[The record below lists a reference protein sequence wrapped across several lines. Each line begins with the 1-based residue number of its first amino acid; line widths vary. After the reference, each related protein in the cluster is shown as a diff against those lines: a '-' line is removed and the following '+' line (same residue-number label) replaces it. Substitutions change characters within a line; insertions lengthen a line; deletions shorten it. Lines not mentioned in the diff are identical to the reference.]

1 MFAVPFILPD
11 KKRTS
16 KKARPPA
23 ELKVFVER
31 VTFHNPENGFSV
43 LRVSDKKHWG
53 TDTVVGFASPVS
65 AGLYIHATGR
75 WQSCEDGH
83 QLRAE
88 VIRTKLPT
96 ETDDIQKCLGSGLV
110 EGIGPAYAERF
121 METFGGKI
129 FDILD
134 KHPEKLLK
142 VEGEGQKRC
151 DLIARSW
158 TEQKAVRNAVNFLI
172 DHEVSSELAVKIV
185 RTYGID
191 TVRIVKEDPYR
202 LARDLRRIDFHWA
215 DAFAK
220 RIGIGLHSAVRAR
233 AGLAYVLNEL
243 SAGMG
248 NTFLPRAELEAMTC
262 ELLGVPKR
270 VVAKAIDEALE
281 RGDVA
286 VSDVPK
292 PGSIY
297 PAELLRAE
305 EGVATEIAR
314 LTSGSLPWGAL
325 DLDGGTASTRGALC
339 RRRLVDDP
347 RRGRSG
353 CARSCSLRTYFGLSL
368 GAGAL
373 RGFAQLRKPRESAA
387 LKDRDVQKNPDYA
400 DCRQCRPGHKTRC
413 PRSSDTSLAM
423 CLQTMPPDIVVAEVD
438 RILAGRADASLPV
451 SARTPDLSTKPD

>member
-23 ELKVFVER
+23 ELKGFVER
-31 VTFHNPENGFSV
+31 VTFRNPENGFSV

-83 QLRAE
+83 KLRAE

-142 VEGEGQKRC
+142 VEGVGQKRC

-172 DHEVSSELAVKIV
+172 DHEVS
-185 RTYGID
+185 
-191 TVRIVKEDPYR
+191 
-202 LARDLRRIDFHWA
+202 
-215 DAFAK
+215 
-220 RIGIGLHSAVRAR
+220 
-233 AGLAYVLNEL
+233 
-243 SAGMG
+243 
-248 NTFLPRAELEAMTC
+248 
-262 ELLGVPKR
+262 
-270 VVAKAIDEALE
+270 
-281 RGDVA
+281 
-286 VSDVPK
+286 
-292 PGSIY
+292 
-297 PAELLRAE
+297 
-305 EGVATEIAR
+305 
-314 LTSGSLPWGAL
+314 
-325 DLDGGTASTRGALC
+325 
-339 RRRLVDDP
+339 
-347 RRGRSG
+347 
-353 CARSCSLRTYFGLSL
+353 
-368 GAGAL
+368 
-373 RGFAQLRKPRESAA
+373 
-387 LKDRDVQKNPDYA
+387 
-400 DCRQCRPGHKTRC
+400 
-413 PRSSDTSLAM
+413 
-423 CLQTMPPDIVVAEVD
+423 
-438 RILAGRADASLPV
+438 
-451 SARTPDLSTKPD
+451 

>member
-1 MFAVPFILPD
+1 MSAVPFILPD

-16 KKARPPA
+16 KKARPLA
-23 ELKVFVER
+23 ELKGFVER

-142 VEGEGQKRC
+142 VEGVGQKRC

-243 SAGMG
+243 STGMG

-281 RGDVA
+281 RGEVA

-292 PGSIY
+292 PAVSI
-297 PAELLRAE
+297 
-305 EGVATEIAR
+305 
-314 LTSGSLPWGAL
+314 
-325 DLDGGTASTRGALC
+325 
-339 RRRLVDDP
+339 
-347 RRGRSG
+347 
-353 CARSCSLRTYFGLSL
+353 
-368 GAGAL
+368 
-373 RGFAQLRKPRESAA
+373 
-387 LKDRDVQKNPDYA
+387 
-400 DCRQCRPGHKTRC
+400 
-413 PRSSDTSLAM
+413 PRSSLGRKRASQRKSRVSRRDRFRGMPLTSTAGS
-423 CLQTMPPDIVVAEVD
+423 PP
-438 RILAGRADASLPV
+438 RRRSSGSSSHRPRGTPSSPRSRPRRRSSRADQAWE
-451 SARTPDLSTKPD
+451 RRRF

>member
-1 MFAVPFILPD
+1 MSAVPFILPD

-23 ELKVFVER
+23 ELKGFVER

-142 VEGEGQKRC
+142 VEGVGQKRC
-151 DLIARSW
+151 DLIVRSW

-172 DHEVSSELAVKIV
+172 DHGVSSELAVKIV
-185 RTYGID
+185 RTYGNE
-191 TVRIVKEDPYR
+191 TVRIVREDPYR
-202 LARDLRRIDFHWA
+202 LVRDLLRVDFHWV

-220 RIGIGLHSAVRAR
+220 KIGTGARSAVRAR
-233 AGLAYVLNEL
+233 AGI
-243 SAGMG
+243 G
-248 NTFLPRAELEAMTC
+248 
-262 ELLGVPKR
+262 
-270 VVAKAIDEALE
+270 
-281 RGDVA
+281 
-286 VSDVPK
+286 
-292 PGSIY
+292 
-297 PAELLRAE
+297 LRA
-305 EGVATEIAR
+305 
-314 LTSGSLPWGAL
+314 
-325 DLDGGTASTRGALC
+325 
-339 RRRLVDDP
+339 
-347 RRGRSG
+347 
-353 CARSCSLRTYFGLSL
+353 
-368 GAGAL
+368 
-373 RGFAQLRKPRESAA
+373 
-387 LKDRDVQKNPDYA
+387 
-400 DCRQCRPGHKTRC
+400 
-413 PRSSDTSLAM
+413 PRS
-423 CLQTMPPDIVVAEVD
+423 VD
-438 RILAGRADASLPV
+438 RHRELFPSSGGS
-451 SARTPDLSTKPD
+451 